1 MSQVKLELFTLCDYA
16 SISQD
21 QKLSI
26 IGIFDQ
32 FFVANLPTNWSR
44 MFLVAVLKGDPGQKI
59 PLTLKLTPPQPSTQ
73 EFPQKDFEVTLGNN
87 GKANLIT
94 ELVNFPLQATGVHKF
109 EILKEDAALGT
120 FEFNVNKTTATYQSP
135 DKKVVN

>member
-1 MSQVKLELFTLCDYA
+1 MNPTLELFTLCDYA
-16 SISQD
+16 TISQD
-21 QKLSI
+21 QKLSV

-44 MFLVAVLKGDPGQKI
+44 MFLVAVLKGDPGQKLS
-59 PLTLKLTPPQPSTQ
+59 LTLKLTPAGSPNPD
-73 EFPQKDFEVTLGNN
+73 FPEKTVEVTLGNN

-94 ELVNFPLQATGVHKF
+94 ELVNFPLQAPGVHKF
-109 EILKEDAALGT
+109 EILSQGNLIGAC
-120 FEFNVNKTTATYQSP
+120 EFNVTKTTATYESP

>member
-1 MSQVKLELFTLCDYA
+1 MSQLKLELFTLCDYGT
-16 SISQD
+16 ISQD

-32 FFVANLPTNWSR
+32 FFVADLPTNWSR
-44 MFLVAVLKGDPGQKI
+44 MFLVAVLRGNPGEKCA
-59 PLTLKLTPPQPSTQ
+59 LTLKLTPPEGDQD
-73 EFPQKDFEVTLGNN
+73 FPPKDFEITLGNN

-94 ELVNFPLQATGVHKF
+94 ELVNFPLQAIGIHKF
-109 EILKEDAALGT
+109 EIIQEGTALGT

-135 DKKVVN
+135 DKKVAN

>member
-1 MSQVKLELFTLCDYA
+1 MSQLKLEIFTLCDYA

-32 FFVANLPTNWSR
+32 FFVANLPANWSR
-44 MFLVAVLKGDPGQKI
+44 MFLVAVLKGDPGQKKT
-59 PLTLKLTPPQPSTQ
+59 LTLKLTPPEASTQ

-87 GKANLIT
+87 GRANLIT
-94 ELVNFPLQATGVHKF
+94 ELVNFPLQATGIHKF
-109 EILKEDAALGT
+109 EILSDNTVL
-120 FEFNVNKTTATYQSP
+120 
-135 DKKVVN
+135 D